1 METMNTSNKNPN
13 YGFYISLFGTVVIL
27 LWVGLFKFTPT
38 EAEAIKPLM
47 INHPLTYWMYDV
59 ISTQMVSNIIGISEV
74 LIALLIILGLKNKN
88 IAKVAA
94 IGVIVIFLMTISFL
108 FTTPNMWR
116 SVDNF
121 RTTDFF
127 ILKDIMYLG
136 FGVSYFQYANN

>member
-1 METMNTSNKNPN
+1 MNTSNKNPN

-127 ILKDIMYLG
+127 ILKFSGKRLI
-136 FGVSYFQYANN
+136 S

>member
-1 METMNTSNKNPN
+1 MNTSNKNPN

-127 ILKDIMYLG
+127 ILKFSGKAVAVEY
-136 FGVSYFQYANN
+136 

>member
-1 METMNTSNKNPN
+1 MNTSNKNPN